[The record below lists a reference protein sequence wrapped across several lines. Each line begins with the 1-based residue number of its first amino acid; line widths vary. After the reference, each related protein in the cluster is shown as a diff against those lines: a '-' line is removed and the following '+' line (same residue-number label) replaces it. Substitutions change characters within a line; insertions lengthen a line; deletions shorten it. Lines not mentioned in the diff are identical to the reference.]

1 MDCLIGIVG
10 KDFTLVAADSSAA
23 RGVTVFKTDED
34 KILALDQFKLL
45 AAAGPVG
52 DRYNFTEYVQKNI
65 HLHELRTDVRL
76 STKAAASWT
85 RNELAK
91 SIRSSPFQVN
101 LLMAGYDKGTGPSLY
116 FLDYM
121 GSCHPMPIGAHGY
134 GASLVLSTLDRGY
147 VKNMSLDEAKELL
160 KKCLHELDVR
170 FLIHQPEWTIKT
182 VSKEGVQTITL

>member
-10 KDFTLVAADSSAA
+10 KDFTLVAADASAA
-23 RGVTVFKTDED
+23 RGIMVFKTTED
-34 KILALDQFKLL
+34 KILELDEFKLL

-85 RNELAK
+85 RNQLASSLRK
-91 SIRSSPFQVN
+91 SPYQVN
-101 LLMAGYDKGTGPSLY
+101 LLMAGYDKSVGSSLY

-121 GSCHPMPIGAHGY
+121 GSMHAMPIAAHGY
-134 GASLVLSTLDRGY
+134 GANFVLSTLDHGY
-147 VKNMSLDEAKELL
+147 MKNMSVDEAITLL
-160 KKCLHELDVR
+160 RKCLKVLRTR
-170 FLIHQPEWTIKT
+170 FMIHQPNWVVKVVDKDGIRK
-182 VSKEGVQTITL
+182 ITL